1 MNLNHLSFP
10 DIGWGY
16 MPPTEQVF
24 AAFKFAQET
33 YNPKSV
39 LEIGFH
45 IGHSTTYQLE
55 IYPDAKIVGVSPDN
69 EVIGKPGDSIDPQVR
84 RDMVNTLNEK
94 YINRFTWVPG
104 RTKDVKHRLV
114 DEYVFDFALVDGN
127 HAEAAALY
135 DMEVIYELAIPNLLI
150 DNWDQRQVKS
160 AVLKQGKYELVKEF
174 NYDQTFKG
182 KTQTNQMGLLT
193 LKR

>member
-1 MNLNHLSFP
+1 MKLDHLSFP

-16 MPPTEQVF
+16 MPPTQQVF
-24 AAFKFAQET
+24 DAFTFVQEH

-45 IGHSTTYQLE
+45 IGHSTTYQLD
-55 IYPDAKIVGVSPDN
+55 IYKNARIVGVSPDN
-69 EVIGKPGDSIDPQVR
+69 ERIGKPGDCTDPQIR
-84 RDMVNTLNEK
+84 RDMVGILNDL

-104 RTKDVKHRLV
+104 RTKDVKDKLI

-127 HAEAAALY
+127 HAEQAALY

-150 DNWDQRQVKS
+150 DNWDQKAVKS
-160 AVLKQGKYELVKEF
+160 AVYKQDKYELVKEF
-174 NYDQTFKG
+174 DYDQTFKG

-193 LKR
+193 LKK